1 MQVVGKRLVGIL
13 GGTFNPIHNGH
24 LHLAEQLINQL
35 HFDEVRFIP
44 SAVPALKHMPQVSAR
59 ARAEMVNLAIAHHP
73 KFTLDTRELQRT
85 GVSYTIDTLQ
95 SLRAELGIETAIC
108 LLMGYDAFL
117 GLPRW
122 HRWQSLLDYAHI
134 VVVNRPQVHA
144 TPAPALAEWLTL
156 HQTHALEAIHHAPS
170 GAVFFVEIPPLDIS
184 SSTIRQSLLQG
195 DPVNKALPP
204 SVLAYIEAHHLYQS
218 PE

>member
-1 MQVVGKRLVGIL
+1 MQINGQRLVGIL

-24 LHLAEQLINQL
+24 LHLATQLLTQL

-44 SAVPALKHMPQVSAR
+44 SAVPALKHLPQVPAQQ
-59 ARAEMVNLAIAHHP
+59 RAEMVRLAIAHQP
-73 KFTLDTRELQRT
+73 KFKLDTRELART

-95 SLRAELGIETAIC
+95 SLRDELGADTGIC

-117 GLPRW
+117 GLPKW
-122 HRWQSLLDYAHI
+122 HRWQSLLNYAHI
-134 VVVNRPQVHA
+134 VVVNRPQVHN
-144 TPAPALAEWLTL
+144 TPAPELAAWLVQHQKDALQANN
-156 HQTHALEAIHHAPS
+156 HGPS

-184 SSTIRQSLLQG
+184 SSAIRQALLSGQA
-195 DPVNKALPP
+195 VNKALPAN
-204 SVLAYIEAHHLYQS
+204 VLAYIQAHHLYQN